1 MARDMV
7 SYNHRETLHNKKEE
21 VQDMKKFI
29 ITEYEKKQA
38 AADKNLYMAVRV
50 LKKNGVDDKCLEAAK
65 RELRSRLKLEDASD
79 AMEIRV
85 FGKDILDSWQKTKY
99 PGMTEEEAV
108 DKFKRIMYHGDNKTG
123 WHSVKTKWVKQNGVW
138 VSYERFAYTR

>member
-7 SYNHRETLHNKKEE
+7 SYNHREALHNKKEE

-38 AADKNLYMAVRV
+38 AADKNLYRAVRV

-79 AMEIRV
+79 AMEIKV
-85 FGKDILDSWQKTKY
+85 FGKDLLDSWQKTKY

-138 VSYERFAYTR
+138 VSYERFAYTK